1 MFAPRGAGM
10 RLRSPAGGTG
20 PRGSAVTDADASPS
34 TDERLA
40 ALVEAGTVV
49 ASGLHLDAVLERL
62 LDLARALTGARYAA
76 VGVLDPP
83 GVRIERF
90 VTVGVSAEERAAI
103 GDPPI
108 GRGILGALI
117 TDPRPLRLADLSR
130 DPRAAG
136 FPPSHPQMRSFL
148 GVPVVAG
155 EAVFG
160 NLYLTDKAG
169 GEFTAED
176 ERLIVTLAAHAGVA
190 VQNARLY
197 EQVRERAEE
206 LEDAVRELSSIH
218 DIADAVLAGGPRDET
233 LRLVCERAR
242 DALRCRLVY
251 IALPRPE
258 RGELEVVAAS
268 GVGAERIVGLDW
280 PTGASKVGTAMRA
293 RRSVLVDD
301 LRADPDAHQPT
312 VERLG
317 IRGQAIAPLLHRGE
331 AIGAITAGDDGGDGD
346 GGVLTEDDLRILET
360 YATRAVLALVIARV
374 LDAER
379 ERLAAEG
386 RLRAAE
392 LRAAERRETLRRV
405 VDAQE
410 HERRRIARE
419 LHDETGQALTSV
431 LLGLRLIEEETSP
444 AVRTAVSELRE
455 TITGAIQ
462 ELRALAVELRPK
474 ALDDFGLEAAIERL
488 ADTYSR
494 RTGIAIDIHVA
505 GLDARLPGDV
515 ETALYRIV
523 QESLTNVA
531 KHAGAATASVT
542 VHRLPGSVTAVVE
555 DDGHGFDPT
564 VITPGLGLGSMLER
578 AELVSGTVKIESRP
592 DGGTTIAV
600 EVPL

>member
-1 MFAPRGAGM
+1 M
-10 RLRSPAGGTG
+10 RLRCG
-20 PRGSAVTDADASPS
+20 RGVWARRRPVTESGAPSSA
-34 TDERLA
+34 DERLA
-40 ALVEAGTVV
+40 ALVEAGSVV
-49 ASGLHLDAVLERL
+49 ASGLDLDAVLERL

-76 VGVLDPP
+76 VGVLDAS
-83 GVRIERF
+83 GERIERF
-90 VTVGVSAEERAAI
+90 VTVGVSAQERAAI
-103 GDPPI
+103 GDPPV

-117 TDPRPLRLADLSR
+117 SDPRPLRLADLAR

-136 FPPSHPQMRSFL
+136 FPPAHPPMRSFL

-155 EAVFG
+155 DAVFG
-160 NLYLTDKAG
+160 NLYLTGSAG
-169 GEFTAED
+169 GEFSAED
-176 ERLIVTLAAHAGVA
+176 ERLIVTLAGHAGVA

-197 EQVRERAEE
+197 RQARERAEE
-206 LEDAVRELSSIH
+206 LEGAVRELSSIH
-218 DIADAVLAGGPRDET
+218 DIADAVLAGGPRDDT

-242 DALRCRLVY
+242 EALRCRLVY
-251 IALPRPE
+251 IALPGGAGGDLRI
-258 RGELEVVAAS
+258 VAAS
-268 GVGAERIVGLDW
+268 GEGAGRLAGVGVPTAE
-280 PTGASKVGTAMRA
+280 SKVGTAMRA
-293 RRSVLVDD
+293 RRTVIVDD
-301 LRADPDAHQPT
+301 LRADSDAHQPT
-312 VERLG
+312 VAILG
-317 IRGQAIAPLLHRGE
+317 ITRQVIVPLVHRGE
-331 AIGAITAGDDGGDGD
+331 AIGAITAGEDGD
-346 GGVLTEDDLRILET
+346 GRPLTDDDVRILQS
-360 YATRAVLALVIARV
+360 YATRAVLAVVIARV

-379 ERLAAEG
+379 ERVAAEG

-431 LLGLRLIEEETSP
+431 LLGLRLIEETSP
-444 AVRTAVSELRE
+444 AVRAAVAELRE
-455 TITGAIQ
+455 TIANAIQ

-474 ALDDFGLEAAIERL
+474 ALDDFGLAAAIERL
-488 ADTYSR
+488 ADTYAR
-494 RTGIAIDIHVA
+494 RTGIVIDVHVA
-505 GLDARLPGDV
+505 GLDTRLPGEI

-542 VHRLPGSVTAVVE
+542 VHRVPGSVTAVIE
-555 DDGHGFDPT
+555 DDGRGFDPA

-578 AELVSGTVKIESRP
+578 AELVSGTVRIESRP

>member
-1 MFAPRGAGM
+1 M
-10 RLRSPAGGTG
+10 RLRPPAGRRR
-20 PRGSAVTDADASPS
+20 PCELVADPAHPPSA
-34 TDERLA
+34 DERLA

-49 ASGLHLDAVLERL
+49 ASGLHLEAVLERL

-76 VGVLDPP
+76 VGVHGPA
-83 GVRIERF
+83 GMRIERF
-90 VTVGVSAEERAAI
+90 ITVGVSARERAAI
-103 GDPPI
+103 GDPPV
-108 GRGILGALI
+108 GRGILGVLI
-117 TDPRPLRLADLSR
+117 TDPHPLRLADLR
-130 DPRAAG
+130 DDPRSAG
-136 FPPSHPQMRSFL
+136 FPPGHPPMRSFL
-148 GVPVVAG
+148 GVPIVAG
-155 EAVFG
+155 DAVFG

-169 GEFTAED
+169 GGEFSGED

-197 EQVRERAEE
+197 EQARERAEE
-206 LEDAVRELSSIH
+206 LEGAVRELSSIH

-242 DALRCRLVY
+242 GALRCRLVY
-251 IALPRPE
+251 IALPRP
-258 RGELEVVAAS
+258 GGAGLEVVAAS
-268 GVGAERIVGLDW
+268 GVRADRL
-280 PTGASKVGTAMRA
+280 TGVEVPAAASKVGTAMRA
-293 RRSVLVDD
+293 RRGVLVDD
-301 LRADPDAHQPT
+301 LRADSDAHQPT
-312 VERLG
+312 VDILG
-317 IRGQAIAPLLHRGE
+317 LRSQAIVPLVHRGE
-331 AIGAITAGDDGGDGD
+331 AIGAITAGDDGAGR
-346 GGVLTEDDLRILET
+346 VLTDDDLRILET

-379 ERLAAEG
+379 ERVAAEG
-386 RLRAAE
+386 RLRTAE

-431 LLGLRLIEEETSP
+431 LLGLRLIEEQTSP
-444 AVRTAVSELRE
+444 EVRAAVSELRD
-455 TITGAIQ
+455 TIANAIQ
-462 ELRALAVELRPK
+462 ELRALAVDLRPK

-488 ADTYSR
+488 ADTYAR
-494 RTGIAIDIHVA
+494 RTGIVVDVHVA

-531 KHAGAATASVT
+531 KHAGAATVSVT
-542 VHRLPGSVTAVVE
+542 VHRRARSVTAVVE
-555 DDGHGFDPT
+555 DDGRGFDPT

-578 AELVSGTVKIESRP
+578 AELVSGTVRIESRP

>member
-1 MFAPRGAGM
+1 VTESGAP
-10 RLRSPAGGTG
+10 S
-20 PRGSAVTDADASPS
+20 SA
-34 TDERLA
+34 DERLA
-40 ALVEAGTVV
+40 ALVEAGSVV
-49 ASGLHLDAVLERL
+49 ASGLDLDAVLERL

-76 VGVLDPP
+76 VGVLDAT

-90 VTVGVSAEERAAI
+90 VTVGVSAQERAAI
-103 GDPPI
+103 GDPPV

-117 TDPRPLRLADLSR
+117 SDPRPLRLGDLTS

-136 FPPSHPQMRSFL
+136 FPPTHPPMRSFL

-155 EAVFG
+155 DAVFG

-169 GEFTAED
+169 GEFSAED

-190 VQNARLY
+190 VQNAQLY
-197 EQVRERAEE
+197 RQVRERAEE
-206 LEDAVRELSSIH
+206 LEGAVRELSSIH
-218 DIADAVLAGGPRDET
+218 DIADAVLAGGPRDNT
-233 LRLVCERAR
+233 LRLVCDRAR

-251 IALPRPE
+251 IALPGDAGGDLRI
-258 RGELEVVAAS
+258 VAAS
-268 GVGAERIVGLDW
+268 GDGARRLVGVDVPIA
-280 PTGASKVGTAMRA
+280 ASKVGTAMRA
-293 RRSVLVDD
+293 RRPVIVDD
-301 LRADPDAHQPT
+301 LRADSDAHQPT
-312 VERLG
+312 VAILG
-317 IRGQAIAPLLHRGE
+317 ITSQVIVPLVHRGE
-331 AIGAITAGDDGGDGD
+331 AIGAITAGEDGD
-346 GGVLTEDDLRILET
+346 GRPLTDDAVRILQS
-360 YATRAVLALVIARV
+360 YATRAVLAVVIARV

-379 ERLAAEG
+379 DRVAAEG

-431 LLGLRLIEEETSP
+431 LLGLRLIEETSP
-444 AVRTAVSELRE
+444 DVRAAVAELRE
-455 TITGAIQ
+455 TIANAIQ

-488 ADTYSR
+488 ADTYAR
-494 RTGIAIDIHVA
+494 RTGIGIDVHVA
-505 GLDARLPGDV
+505 GLDARLPGEI

-542 VHRLPGSVTAVVE
+542 VHRLPGSVTAVIE
-555 DDGHGFDPT
+555 DDGRGFDPA

-578 AELVSGTVKIESRP
+578 AELVSGTVRIESRP